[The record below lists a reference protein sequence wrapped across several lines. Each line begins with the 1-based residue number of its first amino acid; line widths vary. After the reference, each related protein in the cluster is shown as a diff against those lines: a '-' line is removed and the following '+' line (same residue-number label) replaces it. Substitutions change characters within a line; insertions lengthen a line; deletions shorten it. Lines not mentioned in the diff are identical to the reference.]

1 MVGKSKPNKIIKLNY
16 IKLNRGDGLGKN
28 RHGMKECIQITKR
41 YEVEGLGQK
50 ANKMN
55 DVWWENT
62 YNDILK
68 KVNINEDN
76 NDDNQKGVRVTRSR
90 SRSMSMT
97 REGKIYKI
105 DDQRLLEKAIHK
117 VKNDKNKKRDS
128 RSNSSNNSS
137 SSNTNSMLFSD
148 DNKKR
153 RKNEKEVSLYNNV
166 SPNMMSTIQGSLVDR
181 NNIKKKP
188 KKTNY

>member
-76 NDDNQKGVRVTRSR
+76 NDNQKGVRVTRSR

-137 SSNTNSMLFSD
+137 DNSSPNKIKKHKESKNFNKKLSNNNKKEFKIEHKNKVKVVHFSD
-148 DNKKR
+148 S
-153 RKNEKEVSLYNNV
+153 E
-166 SPNMMSTIQGSLVDR
+166 
-181 NNIKKKP
+181 
-188 KKTNY
+188 